1 MRAEPAAATETPAAA
16 TGPLS
21 KGPRW
26 LLPAGALLLA
36 AALAAG
42 PARTASPWYHEF
54 HWHGLQ
60 LLAGNSFVLAGPR
73 ERLVAQVLQ
82 TTGIRDKRELPRRR
96 S

>member
-1 MRAEPAAATETPAAA
+1 VAAACRGTPAGGGAGGWTGQNGVQFA
-16 TGPLS
+16 TGS
-21 KGPRW
+21 K
-26 LLPAGALLLA
+26 
-36 AALAAG
+36 
-42 PARTASPWYHEF
+42 PWYHEF